1 MKLAA
6 LLIASYIVSSWL
18 PLEIYCLPSLQK
30 IRTAITQY
38 SDLNPTLSVC
48 MYAHVCPRVYVSAT
62 LRHLQEMHSGS

>member
-1 MKLAA
+1 MKLTA

-38 SDLNPTLSVC
+38 SDINPALSVC
-48 MYAHVCPRVYVSAT
+48 VYAHVC
-62 LRHLQEMHSGS
+62 